1 MTKLNTTF
9 RWRRLLVLPV
19 LLAGLSACV
28 TTTTGGFNVEPSDEQ
43 AVEDYVKLATGY
55 YDAGDMRGARRHI
68 NNALELDDRI
78 SSIYNILALVFQS
91 EGDIDLAEENFL
103 RAINLDRD
111 NSRARNNY
119 AALLFESN
127 RYREAYDQLQR
138 VTDDVNYTN
147 RGIAFENLGRAAL
160 RIDRSTDARVAFRR
174 ALQLNSNL
182 YVSALELAILEADV
196 ENWQSARRFFQ
207 QYMTTVDFYNIPHTP
222 RALLAGIQ
230 IEGEFRNAELVDGF
244 TRILTT
250 LYKDSPEYLLYQ
262 RLSNAN

>member
-1 MTKLNTTF
+1 MNELHKTS

-19 LLAGLSACV
+19 LLTGLSACV

-43 AVEDYVKLATGY
+43 AVQDYVQLATGY

-68 NNALELDDRI
+68 NNALDLNDRN
-78 SSIYNILALVFQS
+78 SNIYNILALVFQS
-91 EGDIDLAEENFL
+91 EGDIELAEENFQ
-103 RAINLDRD
+103 RAIGLDRE

-119 AALLFESN
+119 AALLFEAN
-127 RYREAYDQLQR
+127 RYREAYEQLEQ
-138 VTDDVNYTN
+138 VTQDVNYNN
-147 RGIAFENLGRAAL
+147 RAIAFENLGRAAL
-160 RIDRSTDARVAFRR
+160 RIDRADDARVAFRR

-196 ENWQSARRFFQ
+196 GNWQSARRFFQ
-207 QYMTTVDFYNIPHTP
+207 QYMTTVDFYSIPHTP

-230 IEGEFRNAELVDGF
+230 IEGEFRNRELVDGF

-250 LYKDSPEYLLYQ
+250 LYKDSPEYLMYQ